1 LPGDGWKNVCRAA
14 ARAGRSPGDVTLI
27 AVSKTQPAE
36 AVREAF
42 AAGLR
47 LPYSRWSDAVLTFL
61 RDVCEPYL
69 RLFRR
74 VLPSFGGLDFSP
86 IIAIVLLQLAGSLIS
101 RAIR

>member
-1 LPGDGWKNVCRAA
+1 MTLVLASVRGSAA
-14 ARAGRSPGDVTLI
+14 DFVSALVWVYTLTII
-27 AVSKTQPAE
+27 AYILTSL
-36 AVREAF
+36 AF

-86 IIAIVLLQLAGSLIS
+86 IIGILLLQLVGSLIS

>member
-1 LPGDGWKNVCRAA
+1 MTLVLASVRGSAA
-14 ARAGRSPGDVTLI
+14 DFVSALAWVYTLAII
-27 AVSKTQPAE
+27 AYILTSL
-36 AVREAF
+36 AF

-86 IIAIVLLQLAGSLIS
+86 IIGIVLLQLAGSLIS

>member
-1 LPGDGWKNVCRAA
+1 MLASFRGSAA
-14 ARAGRSPGDVTLI
+14 DFVSALAWVYTLVII
-27 AVSKTQPAE
+27 AYILTSL
-36 AVREAF
+36 AF

-74 VLPSFGGLDFSP
+74 VLPSIGGLDFSP
-86 IIAIVLLQLAGSLIS
+86 IVAIVLLQLAGWLIS
-101 RAIR
+101 GAIR

>member
-1 LPGDGWKNVCRAA
+1 MLVLASVRGSAA
-14 ARAGRSPGDVTLI
+14 DFVSALAWVYTLAII
-27 AVSKTQPAE
+27 AYILTSL
-36 AVREAF
+36 AF

-47 LPYSRWSDAVLTFL
+47 MPYSRVSDAILTFL

-74 VLPSFGGLDFSP
+74 ILPSFGGLDFSP
-86 IIAIVLLQLAGSLIS
+86 IIAIVLLQVAGSLIS

>member
-1 LPGDGWKNVCRAA
+1 MSFVLGSVRGSAA
-14 ARAGRSPGDVTLI
+14 DFVSALAWVYTLLII
-27 AVSKTQPAE
+27 AYILTSLV
-36 AVREAF
+36 F

-47 LPYSRWSDAVLTFL
+47 IPYSRWSDAILTFL

-86 IIAIVLLQLAGSLIS
+86 IVGILLLQVAGSLIS
-101 RAIR
+101 GAIR

>member
-1 LPGDGWKNVCRAA
+1 MTLVLASVRGSAA
-14 ARAGRSPGDVTLI
+14 DFVSALAWVYTLVII
-27 AVSKTQPAE
+27 AYILTSL
-36 AVREAF
+36 AF

-69 RLFRR
+69 RIFRR
-74 VLPSFGGLDFSP
+74 ILPSFGGLDFSP
-86 IIAIVLLQLAGSLIS
+86 IVGILVLQLAGSLIS